1 MMMMTL
7 VHLRQEDSG
16 SRAQLTK
23 LCKRKRNL
31 LFLESSFFNYEK
43 ESVFTIVLPPQLV
56 GVGGDDA
63 VNDVGSYED
72 DEDKD
77 DNRNYDNKH
86 CQRHNGRGRQ

>member
-1 MMMMTL
+1 M
-7 VHLRQEDSG
+7 V
-16 SRAQLTK
+16 LTI
-23 LCKRKRNL
+23 CSNRNWK
-31 LFLESSFFNYEK
+31 K

-77 DNRNYDNKH
+77 DNRNYDNK
-86 CQRHNGRGRQ
+86 NDDN

>member
-1 MMMMTL
+1 MYY
-7 VHLRQEDSG
+7 LRKEDSG

-23 LCKRKRNL
+23 LCKRPEIY
-31 LFLESSFFNYEK
+31 FLGKQFFNYEKESFVFNYEK

-63 VNDVGSYED
+63 VNAVGCCEG

-77 DNRNYDNKH
+77 ENDDN
-86 CQRHNGRGRQ
+86 